1 MFEAL
6 VILVLGLVVL
16 ILGYVVWYRFQAEK
30 EAIIAAYNLSDLEK
44 SYINIVIGKSRI
56 ELNEQQATDAGVL
69 TKLVDEEWLF
79 VMTDGV
85 IIADQKTNY
94 FAKALN

>member
-6 VILVLGLVVL
+6 IILVFGLVVL
-16 ILGYVVWYRFQAEK
+16 ILCYIVWYRFKAEK
-30 EAIIAAYNLSDLEK
+30 EAIRAAYNLTDLEK
-44 SYINIVIGKSRI
+44 SYINIVIEKSRI
-56 ELNEQQATDAGVL
+56 ELSEQQATDAGVL
-69 TKLVDEEWLF
+69 TKLVNEEWLF

-85 IIADQKTNY
+85 IVADHKTNY